1 MDPLEL
7 AKVMA
12 TELESFGRT
21 RPVTMAVDGPVGSGT
36 AVLADRVATVCRS
49 WGRSVFRISGDDFLH
64 PRRIRDRRGNDSPEG
79 YLEDTLDDAALR
91 RLVLEPLA
99 RGDRRVV
106 RRIHDAELD
115 APVDSPTEVV
125 PDDALVIVD
134 GSFLLR
140 SSLRSL
146 WDLGVLLDV
155 AETERI
161 RPRGRSDRMIGAGP
175 TGAASEE
182 ALRQARGYA
191 LYLERED
198 PAGKADI
205 VIDNSDGR
213 RPVPIRWP

>member
-49 WGRSVFRISGDDFLH
+49 WGRSVFRIGGDDFLH

-140 SSLRSL
+140 RSLRPL
-146 WDLGVLLDV
+146 WDLGVLLEM
-155 AETERI
+155 AETARI
-161 RPRGRSDRMIGAGP
+161 RPRERPDRAIGAGP
-175 TGAASEE
+175 TGSLDEQG
-182 ALRQARGYA
+182 LRQARGYA
-191 LYLERED
+191 LYLKRED

-205 VIDNSDGR
+205 IIDNSDAR

>member
-7 AKVMA
+7 VKLMA
-12 TELESFGRT
+12 NELESFGRT

-36 AVLADRVATVCRS
+36 ASLADRVATVSRS
-49 WGRSVFRISGDDFLH
+49 RGRSVIRISGDDFLH
-64 PRRIRDRRGNDSPEG
+64 PRRIRDRRGDDSPEG

-106 RRIHDAELD
+106 RRIHDPELD
-115 APVDSPTEVV
+115 APVDSPSEVV

-146 WDLGVLLDV
+146 WDLGVLLDM
-155 AETERI
+155 AQRERI
-161 RPRGRSDRMIGAGP
+161 RRPGRLDRMIGAGP
-175 TGAASEE
+175 TGPVGEQGI
-182 ALRQARGYA
+182 RQARGYA

-198 PAGKADI
+198 PSGDADI
-205 VIDNSDGR
+205 VIDNSDPR

>member
-49 WGRSVFRISGDDFLH
+49 WGRSVFRISGDDF
-64 PRRIRDRRGNDSPEG
+64 
-79 YLEDTLDDAALR
+79 LEDTLDDAALR

-146 WDLGVLLDV
+146 WDLGVLLEV
-155 AETERI
+155 TERI
-161 RPRGRSDRMIGAGP
+161 RPQGGTDRMIGAGP
-175 TGAASEE
+175 TGSAGEQGV
-182 ALRQARGYA
+182 RQARGYA

-205 VIDNSDGR
+205 VIDNSDAR